1 MTKVWV
7 LGGNGLVGEALKK
20 TAGEHL
26 TFLTRAQLDLLSPPS
41 QLPFA
46 EGDTIVDLVPPPF
59 TRNSVNVQPLE
70 YHNQFTGPHCEF
82 ISKALQT
89 GIKKYL
95 FFGSGGTAYGNGK
108 PGFFFKETDLTAPI
122 STYGESKIMVE
133 DFLLKQGKSHPCS
146 IIIFRPSNI
155 FNCHPASPL
164 QKGLIGV
171 FKKRIESNLP
181 LQIFGDLSIAKDYVA
196 SKDVADAV
204 MAAVTKDVSGIF
216 NLGSGKVYSIGDIV
230 AAFEKAWGREA
241 QKEFLPGIPNDVTW
255 FGLDI
260 KKIQNELEFSP
271 KIDVINWIETN
282 TNPQS

>member
-20 TAGEHL
+20 TAGEQL
-26 TFLTRAQLDLLSPPS
+26 TFLSRAQFDLLRPPHN
-41 QLPFA
+41 LPFGK
-46 EGDTIVDLVPPPF
+46 GDIIVDLVPPPF
-59 TRNSVNVQPLE
+59 PRESLHVQPSE
-70 YHNQFTGPHCEF
+70 YHNQFTEPHCDF
-82 ISKALQT
+82 ISRALQT

-95 FFGSGGTAYGNGK
+95 YFASGGTAYGIG
-108 PGFFFKETDLTAPI
+108 GSGEFFKETDRLAPI
-122 STYGESKIMVE
+122 SAYGESKIIVE
-133 DFLLKQGKSHPCS
+133 DHLLKQGQLYPCS

-155 FNCHPASPL
+155 FNSDPASPL

-171 FKKRIESNLP
+171 FKKRMESNLP

-196 SKDVADAV
+196 SEDVADVV
-204 MAAVTKDVSGIF
+204 MTAIRKDVNGIF
-216 NLGSGKVYSIGDIV
+216 NLGSGKVYTIGDII
-230 AAFEKAWGREA
+230 AAFEKSWGRVAE
-241 QKEFLPGIPNDVTW
+241 KEFLPRVPNDVTW

-260 KKIQNELEFSP
+260 SKIQNELGFSP